1 VSGPVAL
8 SLDGVQGFYGKS
20 HILQGVDISVDQ
32 GEIVSL
38 LGRNGVGRST
48 ACKTIMGLVPPVGSV
63 AFKDRPI
70 AGLRPDQIAHLGVGY
85 VPEDRQVFP
94 GLTVRQN
101 LELGL
106 KRAGVFGRW
115 KFDDVF
121 ALFPNLGERQDNPAG
136 VLSGGEQQMLTMCR
150 TLMGDPDL
158 VIIDEPTEGLAPK
171 LVEQVGQLLD
181 EIARRGTAILLVE
194 QKLTIALKIS
204 RRLYVMGHGRIVFE
218 GTPAELAANAAIRK
232 EWLEV

>member
-1 VSGPVAL
+1 ML
-8 SLDGVQGFYGKS
+8 LDVKGLNAYYGKS
-20 HILQGVDISVDQ
+20 HILQGVDFGVGE
-32 GEIVSL
+32 GEIVAL

-48 ACKTIMGLVPPVGSV
+48 ACKAIMGLVPPVGEIT
-63 AFKDRPI
+63 FKGRPI
-70 AGLRPDQIAHLGVGY
+70 AGLRPDQIAHAGVGY

-94 GLTVRQN
+94 GLTVKQN

-121 ALFPNLGERQDNPAG
+121 SLFPNLGERQDNPAG

-171 LVEQVGQLLD
+171 LVEQVGRLLD

-194 QKLTIALKIS
+194 QKLTIALRIS
-204 RRLYVMGHGRIVFE
+204 RRLYMMGHGRIVFE
-218 GTPAELAANAAIRK
+218 GTPADLRANAGVRK